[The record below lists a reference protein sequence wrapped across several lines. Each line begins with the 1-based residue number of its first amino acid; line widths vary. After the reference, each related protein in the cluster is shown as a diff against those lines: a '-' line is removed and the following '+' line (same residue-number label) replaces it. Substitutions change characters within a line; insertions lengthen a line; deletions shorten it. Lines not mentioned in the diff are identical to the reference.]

1 MILFLRKR
9 SKNLMSKELIVKDNK
24 LIEAKYSLSTLQQKV
39 LLQAISRIE
48 PTDTK
53 HIYKFSIMDFAEAVD
68 LKGSTTIY
76 KQMATICDQLTDLRK
91 FYIEKEG
98 GGIAYINW
106 VASAEYIPR
115 EAVVEVEFSQK
126 LMPYLI
132 ELKEQFTTYYLANI
146 MTLKSSYS
154 IRIFELLKQYEK
166 LGKRRIDLENLR
178 QLVGTTE
185 IDQNGE
191 IIKEDYPL
199 YGHFKSRVILPA
211 QKELKQK
218 TDIYFNF
225 KEVKQGRKVV
235 SIEFEIL
242 ENTKN
247 KKKIQNAID
256 YEQMSITI
264 LQLQQQF
271 KEKTKVDIKYETLDK
286 LVKEKGF
293 ETVKKYIDNWEKF
306 KHQTIKNVLGFFIV
320 AVIQE
325 FDIPTQQNASYNN
338 YEQREYSEEEL
349 NKLYSNYI

>member
-1 MILFLRKR
+1 
-9 SKNLMSKELIVKDNK
+9 MSKDLIVKDNK

-39 LLQAISRIE
+39 LLQAIAKIE

-53 HIYKFSIMDFAEAVD
+53 HIYRFSIMDFAENVD
-68 LKGSTTIY
+68 LKGSKTIY
-76 KQMATICDQLTDLRK
+76 NQMATICNQLTKLPS
-91 FYIEKEG
+91 FYIKKEN
-98 GGIAYINW
+98 GGITYINW
-106 VASAEYIPR
+106 VASAEYIPK

-132 ELKEQFTTYYLANI
+132 ELKQQFTTYYLANI
-146 MTLKSSYS
+146 MTLKSSFS

-166 LGKRRIDLENLR
+166 LGKRKIELEELR
-178 QLVGTTE
+178 RLVGTTE

-199 YGHFKSRVILPA
+199 YANFKSRVLIPA

-218 TDIYFNF
+218 TDIFFNF
-225 KEVKQGRKVV
+225 QEIKQSKKVV
-235 SIEFEIL
+235 AIEFEIL

-256 YEQMSITI
+256 YEQISLDI
-264 LQLQQQF
+264 LHLQEEF
-271 KEKTKVDIKYETLDK
+271 KKKTKVDIKYETLDK
-286 LVKEKGF
+286 LVKEKGYDI
-293 ETVKKYIDNWEKF
+293 VKKYIDNWEKF

-325 FDIPTQQNASYNN
+325 FDIPVKQNGTYANF
-338 YEQREYSEEEL
+338 EQRNYTEEDF
-349 NKLYSNYI
+349 NKLYENYL

>member
-1 MILFLRKR
+1 
-9 SKNLMSKELIVKDNK
+9 MSKDLIVKDNK

-39 LLQAISRIE
+39 LLQAIAKIE

-53 HIYKFSIMDFAEAVD
+53 HIYQFSIMDFAESVY
-68 LKGSTTIY
+68 LKGSKTIY
-76 KQMATICDQLTDLRK
+76 NQMATICDQLTDLRK
-91 FYIEKEG
+91 FYIKKED

-106 VASAEYIPR
+106 VASAEYIPK

-132 ELKEQFTTYYLANI
+132 ELKEQFTTYYLA
-146 MTLKSSYS
+146 
-154 IRIFELLKQYEK
+154 K
-166 LGKRRIDLENLR
+166 LGRRKIELENLR

-199 YGHFKSRVILPA
+199 YANFKSRVILPA
-211 QKELKQK
+211 QKELRQK
-218 TDIYFNF
+218 TDICFTF
-225 KEVKQGRKVV
+225 KEQKQGRKVI

-256 YEQMSITI
+256 YEQISLMI
-264 LQLQQQF
+264 LQLQEEF
-271 KEKTKVDIKYETLDK
+271 KRKTKVDIKYETLDK
-286 LVKEKGF
+286 LVKDKGYEK
-293 ETVKKYIDNWEKF
+293 VKKYIDNWEKF

-320 AVIQE
+320 AVVQE
-325 FDIPTQQNASYNN
+325 YDIPTKQNASYQNFS
-338 YEQREYSEEEL
+338 QREYTEEEL
-349 NKLYSNYI
+349 NKLCSNYLK

>member
-1 MILFLRKR
+1 MG
-9 SKNLMSKELIVKDNK
+9 KELIVKDNK

-48 PTDTK
+48 PSNTK

-91 FYIEKEG
+91 FHIKKED

-106 VASAEYIPR
+106 VASAEYIPK

-146 MTLKSSYS
+146 MTLKSAYS

-166 LGKRRIDLENLR
+166 LGKRKIELENLR

-185 IDQNGE
+185 INQNGE
-191 IIKEDYPL
+191 IMKEDYPL

-225 KEVKQGRKVV
+225 KEIKQGRKVV
-235 SIEFEIL
+235 AIEFEIL
-242 ENTKN
+242 ENAKN

-256 YEQMSITI
+256 YDQISLDII
-264 LQLQQQF
+264 QLQEEF
-271 KEKTKVDIKYETLDK
+271 KKATKVDIKYETLDK
-286 LVKEKGF
+286 LVKDKGYRV
-293 ETVKKYIDNWEKF
+293 VKKYIDNWSKF

-320 AVIQE
+320 AVTQE
-325 FDIPTQQNASYNN
+325 YDIPTKQYASFNN
-338 YEQREYSEEEL
+338 FEQREYNDEEL
-349 NKLYSNYI
+349 KKLYSNYL

>member
-1 MILFLRKR
+1 
-9 SKNLMSKELIVKDNK
+9 MSKDLIVKDNK

-39 LLQAISRIE
+39 LLQAIAKIE

-53 HIYKFSIMDFAEAVD
+53 HIYKFSIMDFAEAVN
-68 LKGSTTIY
+68 LKGSKTIY
-76 KQMATICDQLTDLRK
+76 NQMVTICDQLTDLKK
-91 FYIEKEG
+91 FYIEKED

-106 VASAEYIPR
+106 VASAEYIPK

-146 MTLKSSYS
+146 MTLKSTYS

-166 LGKRRIDLENLR
+166 LGKRKIELENLR

-225 KEVKQGRKVV
+225 KEIKQGKKVAA
-235 SIEFEIL
+235 IEFDIF
-242 ENTKN
+242 ENVKN
-247 KKKIQNAID
+247 KKKIQNSID
-256 YEQMSITI
+256 FEQISIDI
-264 LQLQQQF
+264 MQLQEEF
-271 KEKTKVDIKYETLDK
+271 KKKTNVDIKYETLDK
-286 LVKEKGF
+286 LVKEKGYN
-293 ETVKKYIDNWEKF
+293 TVKKYIDNWEKF
-306 KHQTIKNVLGFFIV
+306 KHQSIKNVLGFFIV
-320 AVIQE
+320 AVTQE
-325 FDIPTQQNASYNN
+325 FDIPTKQQKSGYID
-338 YEQREYSEEEL
+338 YKQREYTEEEL
-349 NKLYSNYI
+349 NKLYRNYIG

>member
-1 MILFLRKR
+1 
-9 SKNLMSKELIVKDNK
+9 MSKDLIVKDNK

-39 LLQAISRIE
+39 LLQAIAKIE

-53 HIYKFSIMDFAEAVD
+53 HIYRFSIMDFAENVD
-68 LKGSTTIY
+68 LKGSKTIY
-76 KQMATICDQLTDLRK
+76 NQMATICNQLTKLPS
-91 FYIEKEG
+91 FYIKKEN
-98 GGIAYINW
+98 GGITYINW
-106 VASAEYIPR
+106 VASAEYIPK

-132 ELKEQFTTYYLANI
+132 ELKQQFTTYYLANI
-146 MTLKSSYS
+146 MTLKSSFS

-166 LGKRRIDLENLR
+166 LGKRKIELEELR
-178 QLVGTTE
+178 RLVGTTE

-199 YGHFKSRVILPA
+199 YANFKSRVLIPA

-218 TDIYFNF
+218 TDIFFNF
-225 KEVKQGRKVV
+225 KEIKQSKKVV
-235 SIEFEIL
+235 AIEFEIL

-256 YEQMSITI
+256 YEQISLDI
-264 LQLQQQF
+264 LHLQEEF
-271 KEKTKVDIKYETLDK
+271 KKKTKVDIKYETLDK
-286 LVKEKGF
+286 LVKEKGYDI
-293 ETVKKYIDNWEKF
+293 VKKYIDNWEKF

-325 FDIPTQQNASYNN
+325 FDIPVKQNGTYANF
-338 YEQREYSEEEL
+338 EQRNYTEEDF
-349 NKLYSNYI
+349 NKLYENYL

>member
-1 MILFLRKR
+1 
-9 SKNLMSKELIVKDNK
+9 MSKDLIVKDNK

-39 LLQAISRIE
+39 LLQAIAKIE

-53 HIYKFSIMDFAEAVD
+53 HIYKFSIMDFAEAVN
-68 LKGSTTIY
+68 LKGSKTIY
-76 KQMATICDQLTDLRK
+76 NQMVTICDQLTDLKK
-91 FYIEKEG
+91 FYIEKED

-106 VASAEYIPR
+106 VASAEYIPK

-132 ELKEQFTTYYLANI
+132 ELKEQFTTYYLSNI
-146 MTLKSSYS
+146 MTLKSTYS

-166 LGKRRIDLENLR
+166 LGKRKIEVENLR

-199 YGHFKSRVILPA
+199 YANFKSRVILPA

-225 KEVKQGRKVV
+225 KEIKQGKKVV
-235 SIEFEIL
+235 AIEFNIF

-247 KKKIQNAID
+247 KKKIQNNID
-256 YEQMSITI
+256 FEQISLDIM
-264 LQLQQQF
+264 QLQEDF
-271 KEKTKVDIKYETLDK
+271 KKKINIDIKYEILDK
-286 LVKEKGF
+286 LVKEKGYN
-293 ETVKKYIDNWEKF
+293 TVKKYIDNWEKF
-306 KHQTIKNVLGFFIV
+306 KHQSIKNVLGFFIV
-320 AVIQE
+320 AVTQE
-325 FDIPTQQNASYNN
+325 FDIPTKQQKSGYSN
-338 YEQREYSEEEL
+338 YKQREYTEEEL
-349 NKLYSNYI
+349 NKLYKNYIG